1 MVAEYEHDGWLFWE
15 RSSSGS
21 WQEVQFLEELAL
33 LWHQEEQGESVPW
46 LQCLESSRAQ
56 RDANG
61 RHDCSFVAVKSSNG
75 DVFLSSHPPLTCALH
90 LTNTR
95 KLGKNSIKTKNCQIV
110 LWRLKIE
117 RKKNQPVQSCFGL
130 CSLYVLHPSTAI
142 TFWKNFGKSNKLHFF
157 VEVFQSEQNQ
167 ITDHLNP
174 QCPTHTPPLLH
185 ALVLSRSFERLMCD
199 YNWPTI
205 YVATLPMHAP
215 WQCRLVAD
223 HQTWRLLLF
232 SVACKY
238 ATHPVTPHH
247 TK

>member
-1 MVAEYEHDGWLFWE
+1 MFWDC
-15 RSSSGS
+15 SSSGS

-56 RDANG
+56 WDASG

-75 DVFLSSHPPLTCALH
+75 DMFLSSHPPLTCALH
-90 LTNTR
+90 LINTR
-95 KLGKNSIKTKNCQIV
+95 KLGKNSNKTINCQIV

-117 RKKNQPVQSCFGL
+117 MNKKNNPFIPALAC
-130 CSLYVLHPSTAI
+130 VLHPSTAT
-142 TFWKNFGKSNKLHFF
+142 TFWKNFGKSNKLQFF

-167 ITDHLNP
+167 ITSHLNP
-174 QCPTHTPPLLH
+174 QCPTHALTLPP
-185 ALVLSRSFERLMCD
+185 ALVLSRSFEHLMCD

-205 YVATLPMHAP
+205 YVATLPMRAP

>member
-1 MVAEYEHDGWLFWE
+1 M
-15 RSSSGS
+15 
-21 WQEVQFLEELAL
+21 
-33 LWHQEEQGESVPW
+33 
-46 LQCLESSRAQ
+46 
-56 RDANG
+56 
-61 RHDCSFVAVKSSNG
+61 
-75 DVFLSSHPPLTCALH
+75 FLSSHPPLTCALH
-90 LTNTR
+90 LINTR
-95 KLGKNSIKTKNCQIV
+95 KLGKNSNKTINCQIV

-117 RKKNQPVQSCFGL
+117 MNKKNNLFIPALAC
-130 CSLYVLHPSTAI
+130 VLHPSTAT
-142 TFWKNFGKSNKLHFF
+142 TFWKNFGKSNKLQFF

-167 ITDHLNP
+167 ITSHLNP
-174 QCPTHTPPLLH
+174 QCPTHALTLPP

-205 YVATLPMHAP
+205 YVATLPMRAP
-215 WQCRLVAD
+215 WQCRSVAD

>member
-1 MVAEYEHDGWLFWE
+1 MVAEYEPDGWLFWE
-15 RSSSGS
+15 LSSSGS

-117 RKKNQPVQSCFGL
+117 KKNKPTCSVLLWLVFSIHQLPLYFGRTL
-130 CSLYVLHPSTAI
+130 AKAINCTSLP
-142 TFWKNFGKSNKLHFF
+142 
-157 VEVFQSEQNQ
+157 
-167 ITDHLNP
+167 
-174 QCPTHTPPLLH
+174 
-185 ALVLSRSFERLMCD
+185 RSFSQNKTKLLTILILNVRLIPLPCSMLSYLADPSSVWCV
-199 YNWPTI
+199 TI
-205 YVATLPMHAP
+205 TGQPF
-215 WQCRLVAD
+215 
-223 HQTWRLLLF
+223 T
-232 SVACKY
+232 
-238 ATHPVTPHH
+238 
-247 TK
+247 